1 MNMDKKFDVVIGNPP
16 YQDEAQGATSRS
28 EPLYHHFME
37 AAYELSEKAVL
48 ITPARFLSNSG
59 QTPTAWN
66 KKMLADKHL
75 MVSHYESN
83 SNQVFPGTDI
93 KGGIAV
99 TYRDTSKELGPIGVF
114 LGEMSQEMN
123 GFLQKVLATKPKA
136 LSEIIS
142 SRALYRFSDIAMSS
156 HAEIAKLQ
164 GSGTGTQITPPSFG
178 LFSGTIF
185 FEEKPSDTHS
195 YVQLVGLLKGAR
207 VRRWVRRD
215 YINQPESLDRWNVL
229 VAKSNNSGSFGE
241 TLSSPFT
248 AEPGL
253 GHTDTFLTV
262 GSFDTENNAQ
272 ACLSYLKTKFARA
285 LLSILKTTQD
295 NPKGKWQYIPQ
306 QDFSSKSKIDWSKSV
321 PEIDEQLYKKYGLS
335 ASEIDFIESNVKAM
349 V

>member
-1 MNMDKKFDVVIGNPP
+1 
-16 YQDEAQGATSRS
+16 
-28 EPLYHHFME
+28 
-37 AAYELSEKAVL
+37 
-48 ITPARFLSNSG
+48 
-59 QTPTAWN
+59 
-66 KKMLADKHL
+66 
-75 MVSHYESN
+75 
-83 SNQVFPGTDI
+83 
-93 KGGIAV
+93 
-99 TYRDTSKELGPIGVF
+99 
-114 LGEMSQEMN
+114 
-123 GFLQKVLATKPKA
+123 
-136 LSEIIS
+136 
-142 SRALYRFSDIAMSS
+142 MSS

-295 NPKGKWQYIPQ
+295 NPKGKWQHIPQ